1 MKLINKLRKYVH
13 SIVFVNKVKRSAL
26 ESLNEFNSL
35 SLKEFINTYE
45 YTLSALKKWVY
56 ESIKK
61 VYQEVKIFNLD
72 NYR

>member
-1 MKLINKLRKYVH
+1 MINKLRKYVH

-26 ESLNEFNSL
+26 ESLNEFNAL

-56 ESIKK
+56 ESVKK
-61 VYQEVKIFNLD
+61 VYQEVKKFNID
-72 NYR
+72 SHK